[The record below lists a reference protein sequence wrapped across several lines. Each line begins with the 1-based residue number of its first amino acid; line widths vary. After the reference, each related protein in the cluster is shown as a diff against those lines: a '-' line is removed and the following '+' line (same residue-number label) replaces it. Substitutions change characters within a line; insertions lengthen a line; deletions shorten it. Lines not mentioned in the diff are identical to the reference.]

1 MGDVI
6 RDDFEFVYNP
16 VQAPALLSERFK
28 RNLVYT
34 ETAVPDCACFAIC
47 LWEMR
52 PRQTP
57 NETVDN
63 IILPDGCI
71 DLLANVNE
79 MAVGF
84 SGMKKTDFH
93 YPVPAGTTAFG
104 FRLRPGAFREL
115 TGRPASQAMDAFLPL
130 ERVDASFSPEE
141 FSRLPLDGQKEALA
155 GALRKLAAGKSASG
169 FIRLFE
175 SLYRDPPETAARLSK
190 AISYSQK
197 QCERLFAE
205 HYGLTP
211 KVVLS
216 VIRFQKAL
224 RTLTS
229 KDAKPSDVLR
239 VEGYYDQPHMIKD
252 VKQAIGL
259 TPMEL
264 VRRCREDVEDLQ
276 YRSAPS

>member
-1 MGDVI
+1 MIHDVGNHPCL
-6 RDDFEFVYNP
+6 YAP
-16 VQAPALLSERFK
+16 VQAPFLLNERFR
-28 RNLVYT
+28 RNLIYT
-34 ETAVPDCACFAIC
+34 ETMVPECAEFAIC
-47 LWEMR
+47 FWEMT
-52 PRQTP
+52 PRRMP

-93 YPVPAGTTAFG
+93 YPVPAGTTTFG

-115 TGRPASQAMDAFLPL
+115 TGEAATRAMDRFLPL
-130 ERVDASFSPEE
+130 EEVDPTFSPTE
-141 FSRLPLDGQKEALA
+141 FSRLPLDNRKQELKKTL
-155 GALRKLAAGKSASG
+155 LRLAAGRTASD
-169 FIRLFE
+169 FINLFE
-175 SLYRDPPETAARLSK
+175 SLHRETPETALELSR
-190 AISYSQK
+190 AIGYSRK

-205 HYGLTP
+205 HYGLSP

-229 KDAKPSDVLR
+229 PECKPSDILR
-239 VEGYYDQPHMIKD
+239 IEGYYDQPHMIRD
-252 VKQAIGL
+252 VKATIGL

-264 VRRCREDVEDLQ
+264 IRRCREDDENIQ
-276 YRSAPS
+276 